1 MALTEL
7 RGSCLLE
14 FLEWIRI
21 FAVEFP
27 PKKSYHPTR
36 KEPFIVRYSFGI
48 RTVPEAEAM
57 THILRYANP
66 PSRLQDCPFSPIV
79 PGRRACVSPHAGRSG

>member
-1 MALTEL
+1 MSP
-7 RGSCLLE
+7 GM
-14 FLEWIRI
+14 IRVDSNI
-21 FAVEFP
+21 RRRIS
-27 PKKSYHPTR
+27 PKKSHHPTR

-48 RTVPEAEAM
+48 RTVPEAVAM
-57 THILRYANP
+57 THILRYTNP